1 MISSSVAG
9 TQPAPPQLTS
19 RMVSR
24 SPIFYGWI
32 IAAGGALGMIMTSP
46 GQTYAVSIFI
56 EHFIADLGISRSLI
70 STLYTVGT
78 LVGSFALPL
87 VGRQID
93 ARGPRIMVTVISF
106 LFGLACIYMGTVANA
121 AMLLIGFI
129 AIRMLGQGS
138 LGLVST
144 YTINQWWVRRRGS
157 VMGVSNLVVSLL
169 GLGSFPALINWLVTG
184 YGWRTAYPILGGI
197 LLLVMMPV
205 GYLFFRSAP
214 ERYGQHPDGTTSP
227 TQADAHKDAA
237 PVPVVEESWTLD
249 EAIRTPAFWI
259 VALGLATVAMM
270 TTGLM
275 FHLVSIFRDNGL
287 TDAVAAQAF
296 LPIAVT
302 TALITLGGG
311 ILVDYIPARLI
322 LAAGLLSQAA
332 ALVMAYM
339 LTGVGVALAFG
350 VVMGATNGFTRA
362 VSSVIWAN
370 YFGREHLGAITGS
383 TTTILIAGSA
393 LGPMPLGIARD
404 LLGSYN
410 MALNILAAIP
420 LLLAVAALFVR
431 KPTKTVASS

>member
-1 MISSSVAG
+1 
-9 TQPAPPQLTS
+9 
-19 RMVSR
+19 
-24 SPIFYGWI
+24 
-32 IAAGGALGMIMTSP
+32 
-46 GQTYAVSIFI
+46 
-56 EHFIADLGISRSLI
+56 
-70 STLYTVGT
+70 
-78 LVGSFALPL
+78 
-87 VGRQID
+87 
-93 ARGPRIMVTVISF
+93 
-106 LFGLACIYMGTVANA
+106 
-121 AMLLIGFI
+121 
-129 AIRMLGQGS
+129 
-138 LGLVST
+138 
-144 YTINQWWVRRRGS
+144 
-157 VMGVSNLVVSLL
+157 
-169 GLGSFPALINWLVTG
+169 
-184 YGWRTAYPILGGI
+184 
-197 LLLVMMPV
+197 
-205 GYLFFRSAP
+205 
-214 ERYGQHPDGTTSP
+214 
-227 TQADAHKDAA
+227 
-237 PVPVVEESWTLD
+237 
-249 EAIRTPAFWI
+249 
-259 VALGLATVAMM
+259 VAMM